1 MSADRDAGERDVAEP
16 PEGYYLVSP
25 SPTTKKRHRPDESGD
40 EPEGHMLEAQQQ
52 ALERARGVERDVAE
66 AARRQ
71 AEQIDESENDG

>member
-1 MSADRDAGERDVAEP
+1 MKTRRGRIPIIVAILAC
-16 PEGYYLVSP
+16 GACA
-25 SPTTKKRHRPDESGD
+25 DESGD